1 MKTNN
6 LDLVVALGALGL
18 AAPLARATCS
28 PATPDTQPWLTG
40 EDYLQP
46 PSIRKVFVQLRL
58 DENAEDETFKL
69 PDFEP
74 VDSDFQ

>member
-1 MKTNN
+1 MLLQKRVEQHRVHRFIA
-6 LDLVVALGALGL
+6 DGVRL
-18 AAPLARATCS
+18 AFFVPRYQIGVRNFFCH
-28 PATPDTQPWLTG
+28 
-40 EDYLQP
+40 
-46 PSIRKVFVQLRL
+46 FVQAFARLRL